1 MSSAT
6 DAESSEAS
14 LRKLRSRAADALG
27 DLQRQAEQRD
37 LDRLTL
43 DEINE
48 EIHAARKDR
57 KGR

>member
-1 MSSAT
+1 MSTAT

-48 EIHAARKDR
+48 EIQAARKDR